1 MDFLAVNTTSYY
13 FMEVNFSISLFFPEI
28 ERRKKEEKE
37 KPRKT
42 ITTALPPKNYQ
53 IIFAWLL
60 KDSKS
65 QNKKHN

>member
-1 MDFLAVNTTSYY
+1 MDFLSVSTTSYY

-42 ITTALPPKNYQ
+42 ITTALPKENPPDYFGLVVKR
-53 IIFAWLL
+53 F
-60 KDSKS
+60 
-65 QNKKHN
+65 

>member
-1 MDFLAVNTTSYY
+1 MDFLAVSTTSYY
-13 FMEVNFSISLFFPEI
+13 FMEVNFSISLFFPE
-28 ERRKKEEKE
+28 KKEG
-37 KPRKT
+37 RKRKNKKNNNNCR
-42 ITTALPPKNYQ
+42 PKKNYQ

>member
-1 MDFLAVNTTSYY
+1 MDFLVVSITSYY
-13 FMEVNFSISLFFPEI
+13 FMEVNFSISLFSPEI
-28 ERRKKEEKE
+28 ESRKKEEKE

-42 ITTALPPKNYQ
+42 ITTALPKKTPDY
-53 IIFAWLL
+53 FAWLL